1 MSNSSKTT
9 WTIDP
14 AHSAVEFAVRHMM
27 IATVRGR
34 FSEVTGSVE
43 MDDSDATLSKLDV
56 TIQAASIDTRQEQ
69 RDAHLRSP
77 DFFHAEKFPT
87 LHFVGKQIQGDVNGD
102 FTLTGDLT
110 IRDVTRE
117 ITLDVTSEGRVNDP
131 WGNLR
136 AGFTAK
142 GKISRADYGLTW
154 NQVLEAGGVAVGDE
168 IKISIDVELVR
179 ASAASA
185 KAA

>member
-1 MSNSSKTT
+1 MSNTT
-9 WTIDP
+9 RWNIDP
-14 AHSAVEFAVRHMM
+14 THSAVEFAVRHMM

-34 FSEVTGSVE
+34 FSDVSGFVD
-43 MDDSDATLSKLDV
+43 MDETDATLSKVDV
-56 TIQAASIDTRQEQ
+56 TIQVASIDTRQEQ
-69 RDAHLRSP
+69 RDAHLRSA
-77 DFFHAEKFPT
+77 DFFHAEQFPT
-87 LHFVGKQIQGDVNGD
+87 LHFVGKQIQGDVGGE
-102 FTLTGDLT
+102 FTLIGDLT
-110 IRDVTRE
+110 IRGVTRE
-117 ITLDVTSEGRVNDP
+117 VKLEAESQGRVNDP

-142 GKISRADYGLTW
+142 AKISRADYGLTW

-179 ASAASA
+179 ASAESA